1 MKFDI
6 CLPNAMEGWGAPTGF
21 AGPKD
26 IERFAREADRLGY
39 NALWGFDFV
48 NPTPVMGIAEDETAN
63 WYELMT
69 TLAYVAAVTERVRLV
84 CGVVVLP
91 NREPVI
97 LAKQIAT
104 VDQFSDGRLDLGIGL
119 GMRPEFK
126 SLQPRAKG
134 VYRGELVEEKL
145 EALKLLLSHEHGPV
159 SYSGK
164 HVAFENVNLNPRPVQ
179 NPLPFLTAADSSAL
193 APLERAAR
201 WDIDPIIHMSS
212 LAERKAQF
220 EPVLEAA
227 GKSLDDFDLV
237 VWADLRVDGDQQTAA
252 DQYLN
257 SVMGKFALKLRQEA
271 GWKIDE
277 DVIVR
282 TNWVGTVE
290 HIAEQLVDLKRQ
302 GIERIVVMHTITDTL
317 EEMLAQSQI
326 FAEEIMPLVE
336 KA

>member
-1 MKFDI
+1 M
-6 CLPNAMEGWGAPTGF
+6 
-21 AGPKD
+21 
-26 IERFAREADRLGY
+26 
-39 NALWGFDFV
+39 
-48 NPTPVMGIAEDETAN
+48 
-63 WYELMT
+63 
-69 TLAYVAAVTERVRLV
+69 
-84 CGVVVLP
+84 
-91 NREPVI
+91 
-97 LAKQIAT
+97 
-104 VDQFSDGRLDLGIGL
+104 
-119 GMRPEFK
+119 
-126 SLQPRAKG
+126 
-134 VYRGELVEEKL
+134 
-145 EALKLLLSHEHGPV
+145 
-159 SYSGK
+159 
-164 HVAFENVNLNPRPVQ
+164 NLNPRPVQ
-179 NPLPFLTAADSSAL
+179 NPLPFLTAAETP

-257 SVMGKFALKLRQEA
+257 SVMGKFARKHRREA
-271 GWKIDE
+271 GWKIDD

-302 GIERIVVMHTITDTL
+302 GIERIVVMHTATDTF
-317 EEMLAQSQI
+317 EEMIEQSQI

>member
-6 CLPNAMEGWGAPTGF
+6 CLPNAMEGFLAPTGF

-26 IERFAREADRLGY
+26 IERFARETDRLGY

-48 NPTPVMGIAEDETAN
+48 NPTPDMGIADDEAAN

-69 TLAYVAAVTERVRLV
+69 TLAYVAAVTERIRLV

-104 VDQFSDGRLDLGIGL
+104 VDQFSGGRLDLGVGL

-126 SLQPRAKG
+126 TLQPRAKG
-134 VYRGELVEEKL
+134 VYRGELVEEKIESL
-145 EALKLLLSHEHGPV
+145 RLLLSHRPGPV

-164 HVAFENVNLNPRPVQ
+164 HVAFENVDLNPRPVQ
-179 NPLPFLTAADSSAL
+179 NPIPLLTAAETP

-201 WDIDPIIHMSS
+201 WNIDPIIHMGS

-220 EPVLEAA
+220 EPVLKAA

-237 VWADLRVDGDQQTAA
+237 VWADLRVDSDQKTAA

-257 SVMGKFALKLRQEA
+257 SIMGKFARKFRKVE
-271 GWKIDE
+271 D
-277 DVIVR
+277 DVIVC

-290 HIAEQLVDLKRQ
+290 HIAGQLVDLKRQ
-302 GIERIVVMHTITDTL
+302 GIERIVVMHTVTDTF
-317 EEMLAQSQI
+317 EEMLEQSQI
-326 FAEEIMPLVE
+326 FAEDIMPLVE